1 MSELKYLIFF
11 TVLIIGV
18 PFNYILARKFVQYEK
33 FLWFLLLFFTANMI
47 DINFVS
53 METYRGTAK
62 GFEIGMVDIVVY
74 SMLAI
79 IIGRRDEYPLKV
91 PPGTFLYSL
100 YFFFS
105 LLSIINSDVMVY
117 SFFEIWKMI
126 RMYIFFFVVY
136 NMIRKFEEFDD
147 IMIIVS
153 LITIFITYTV
163 LKQKYLLGIF
173 QTYGPFPH
181 QNSLVMYMI
190 IFGSLLLGYLL
201 NNEKVKLYYWLG
213 VFGAAAIDIIST
225 LSRGGMALF
234 ALSISIIFLFSYV
247 NKMSLR
253 KLGITLLFI
262 ILGSGV
268 LYKASDTILERVS
281 TAPEESL
288 DVRIVLAK
296 AAQNMA
302 NDKIFGVGLN
312 NFGLKINP
320 PYPYGNHIPRKDDYE
335 KGGLVETIYLMIA
348 AETGWHNLV
357 VFVSLLLYFYFK
369 NIRNYFRMKKHK
381 YRFIPIALIGAL
393 TAIYIQS
400 TLEWVLKQ
408 TNNFYQ
414 LMFILA
420 IIGVVSR
427 LLDQQKEEEKKKD
440 IQ

>member
-201 NNEKVKLYYWLG
+201 NNERSN
-213 VFGAAAIDIIST
+213 ST
-225 LSRGGMALF
+225 
-234 ALSISIIFLFSYV
+234 
-247 NKMSLR
+247 
-253 KLGITLLFI
+253 
-262 ILGSGV
+262 
-268 LYKASDTILERVS
+268 
-281 TAPEESL
+281 
-288 DVRIVLAK
+288 
-296 AAQNMA
+296 
-302 NDKIFGVGLN
+302 
-312 NFGLKINP
+312 
-320 PYPYGNHIPRKDDYE
+320 
-335 KGGLVETIYLMIA
+335 
-348 AETGWHNLV
+348 TG
-357 VFVSLLLYFYFK
+357 
-369 NIRNYFRMKKHK
+369 
-381 YRFIPIALIGAL
+381 
-393 TAIYIQS
+393 
-400 TLEWVLKQ
+400 
-408 TNNFYQ
+408 
-414 LMFILA
+414 
-420 IIGVVSR
+420 
-427 LLDQQKEEEKKKD
+427 
-440 IQ
+440 

>member
-1 MSELKYLIFF
+1 MAELKYLIFF
-11 TVLIIGV
+11 TVLFLGV
-18 PFNYILARKFVQYEK
+18 PFNYIMARKFVQYEK
-33 FLWFLLLFFTANMI
+33 LLWFLLIFFTANMI

-53 METYRGTAK
+53 MENYRGSSK
-62 GFEIGMVDIVVY
+62 GFEVGMVDIVVF
-74 SMLAI
+74 SLLAI
-79 IIGRRDEYPLKV
+79 VIGRKNEYPLRF
-91 PPGTFLYSL
+91 PMGSTLYFF

-105 LLSIINSDVMVY
+105 VISMINSDVLVY
-117 SFFEIWKMI
+117 SLFEIWKMI
-126 RMYIFFFVVY
+126 RMYIFFYVVY
-136 NMIRKFEEFDD
+136 NMIRKFEEFND
-147 IMIIVS
+147 IMLYISFIS
-153 LITIFITYTV
+153 IFITLVV

-190 IFGSLLLGYLL
+190 VFGSLLLSFLL
-201 NNEKVKLYYWLG
+201 NNKKIKLYYWLA
-213 VFGAAAIDIIST
+213 VFGGVSIDIIST

-234 ALSISIIFLFSYV
+234 AFSIFIVFLFSYS

-262 ILGSGV
+262 VLSTGILF
-268 LYKASDTILERVS
+268 KASDTIMERIS
-281 TAPEESL
+281 NAPKESL
-288 DVRIVLAK
+288 NVRILLAQ

-302 NDKIFGVGLN
+302 NDKIFGVGIN

-320 PYPYGNHIPRKDDYE
+320 PYSYGNHIPRTDAYD

-357 VFVSLLLYFYFK
+357 VFVCFLLYFYFK
-369 NIRNYFRMKKHK
+369 NIQNYFRMKGSE
-381 YRFIPIALIGAL
+381 YRYIPLGIIGAL
-393 TAIYIQS
+393 SAIYVQS

-414 LMFILA
+414 LMFIFA

-427 LLDQQKEEEKKKD
+427 LLENQREKD
-440 IQ
+440 EN